1 MAPAFRNRSRTTSGS
16 KKSEPSYAH
25 ERQEVDPSRCFPA
38 SLGRFFVK
46 NPPVI
51 NMAMENPPF
60 IDMAVVFI
68 QLYRVFP

>member
-16 KKSEPSYAH
+16 KKSEPFAMLTTS
-25 ERQEVDPSRCFPA
+25 EKKRWIPPGEFPFVPA
-38 SLGRFFVK
+38 GLGRFFVK

-60 IDMAVVFI
+60 IEI
-68 QLYRVFP
+68 WQWHL